1 MSNSEMSSDQQ
12 KELDSWRKDVLAADY
27 EQFAESFWK
36 NETVG
41 ETRIQLFIGLV
52 TAVLAA
58 LVTLATAT
66 QTDISSEAS
75 GSSWFDDAKFAWIVV
90 FSLLSLLFIGG
101 TTFFRIVR
109 RNCVTDEYKGAMH
122 YIRLKYSEL
131 RPENYKPFP
140 DTMEKN
146 PKKQGSAKQ
155 KSTNDPAKK
164 PSIGGLAHLV
174 AIINGIVLAAL
185 VGFLSI
191 TFMDTD
197 RFDKQILAVA
207 LALGA
212 GGLTAWAQVW
222 WSNHKRKAYRWD
234 LEHTLGLDTET
245 CPQKG

>member
-12 KELDSWRKDVLAADY
+12 KELDSWRKDILAADY

-41 ETRIQLFIGLV
+41 ETRIQFFIGLV

-58 LVTLATAT
+58 LVTLAKVI
-66 QTDISSEAS
+66 QTDASSEAS
-75 GSSWFDDAKFAWIVV
+75 GSWFDQEEFAWIVV

-140 DTMEKN
+140 DSMKKN
-146 PKKQGSAKQ
+146 PNKQGPKKQKSA
-155 KSTNDPAKK
+155 NDPAKK
-164 PSIGGLAHLV
+164 PGIGGLAHLV

-185 VGFLSI
+185 VGYLSM

-212 GGLTAWAQVW
+212 GGLTAWAQIL

-234 LEHTLGLDTET
+234 LKHTLGLD
-245 CPQKG
+245 